1 MYMCVYTHARTHNT
15 HTHTHTH
22 ITGAQRPR
30 ERITDRRSVNDS
42 VNNMS
47 SSHAVVNCYG
57 VVLVR
62 AHHVFGPLRPVVAAL
77 I

>member
-1 MYMCVYTHARTHNT
+1 
-15 HTHTHTH
+15 
-22 ITGAQRPR
+22 
-30 ERITDRRSVNDS
+30 VNDS

-47 SSHAVVNCYG
+47 STHAVVNGYG